1 MLPFSGEVENSS
13 FGSVTVQLDLWIEG
27 VNSRVLLSG
36 SMPRPVVK
44 DTEQGS
50 MGWDGWVC
58 QPSLFPEE
66 CPLSHAAGVL
76 ADAQP
81 FE

>member
-13 FGSVTVQLDLWIEG
+13 FGSVTVQLDLWIGG

-50 MGWDGWVC
+50 MGGDGWDCHLV
-58 QPSLFPEE
+58 SRGMSPEP
-66 CPLSHAAGVL
+66 CCWSFGRCTTL
-76 ADAQP
+76 
-81 FE
+81 